1 MIYPNARYEIFVCD
15 NLGNI
20 IAPFNTIDFN
30 LFVELDIVRK
40 INSVG
45 ACYIRLSGGSNSVA
59 VLSYMTR
66 YNILKKDTIIAIYR
80 TIGNVRSLLLDT
92 VWFVREIEQFRQ
104 GTGSFVIKITAN
116 DTNYLLSS
124 RIVTNA
130 TNGNTQSTLA
140 NLMSSLVSFNLGSSA
155 GNRQMTNFTES
166 AGLGNYGYNIT
177 HYLSDPTQVSTF
189 AMAFERYNL
198 LDALQQIS
206 TTTLNPMEVNEELYP
221 VYFDTIATSTNSF
234 IFQLFANQRGSDR
247 RYVKNSAKGL
257 ILSDT
262 LEQMRDI
269 RLIADWSEEITSV
282 FSRYKKTDNTV
293 LEYRGVDYR
302 RTANSPY
309 SIREKYFSTS
319 ATDLNGLQAL
329 VNAELRSKENYPKYT
344 VYAYLQDIPSFLFGV
359 DWNYGDYVTINAFGT
374 QIDARINAI
383 NITLTNKSEQIEVKF
398 EVSESISF

>member
-30 LFVELDIVRK
+30 LFVELDILRK
-40 INSVG
+40 INDVG

-59 VLSYMTR
+59 VLSFMTR

-92 VWFVREIEQFRQ
+92 VWFVREIEQYRQ
-104 GTGSFVIKITAN
+104 GTGSFVIKITAK
-116 DTNYLLSS
+116 DANYLLSS
-124 RIVTNA
+124 RIIKNA
-130 TNGNTQSTLA
+130 SEGDTQSTIS
-140 NLMSSLVSFNLGSSA
+140 NLMSNFVAYNLGSKS
-155 GNRQMTNFTES
+155 GSRQMTNFTES
-166 AGLGNYGYNIT
+166 AGLGNYGYPIS
-177 HYLSDPTQVSTF
+177 HYIDDDTQVSNF
-189 AMAFERYNL
+189 ALAFEMYNL
-198 LDALQQIS
+198 LETLRELS
-206 TTTLNPMEVNEELYP
+206 NTTLNPSEVNETLYP
-221 VYFDTIATSTNSF
+221 VYFDTVATSTNSF
-234 IFQLFANQRGSDR
+234 VFQLFANQRGSDR

-269 RLIADWSEEITSV
+269 RLSMNWSDEITSV
-282 FSRYKKTDNTV
+282 YSRYKKSDGTV
-293 LEYRGVDYR
+293 LEHTAIDYR
-302 RTANSPY
+302 RTANSSY
-309 SIREKYFSTS
+309 SVREKYFATS
-319 ATDLNGLQAL
+319 AETLGGLQAL
-329 VNAELRSKENYPKYT
+329 INAELREEKNYPTYS

-374 QIDARINAI
+374 QVDARINAI

-398 EVSESISF
+398 DIAESISF